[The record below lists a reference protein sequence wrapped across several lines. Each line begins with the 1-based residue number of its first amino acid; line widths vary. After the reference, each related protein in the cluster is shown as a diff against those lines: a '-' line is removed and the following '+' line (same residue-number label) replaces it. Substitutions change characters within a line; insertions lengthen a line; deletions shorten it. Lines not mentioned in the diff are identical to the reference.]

1 VRHALVGLRS
11 VVSRQALSKL
21 MGWSVAAPLVAVLII
36 AAPLSA
42 QQAPTQQAPA
52 QPTAPARPLNWA
64 FDFSLEYGGDVY
76 ATLIFTDGD
85 RQELLAGQGG
95 TISVGGDYRFRS
107 MPRIGVRALAGIKWS
122 TNAAEN
128 SNISF
133 TRIPIEVVGSYY
145 LDDDWRVGA
154 GLAYHAI
161 GKVNGDGFFP
171 DFEFD
176 PAAGYTAEIGWR
188 WVALTYT
195 GIEYTSDG
203 GPAIDASA
211 FGVSLNWVFGKR

>member
-1 VRHALVGLRS
+1 VFSVRIAFAGLRS
-11 VVSRQALSKL
+11 VVLRCVSSKFLS
-21 MGWSVAAPLVAVLII
+21 WSVAAAIVATLLVV
-36 AAPLSA
+36 APVSA
-42 QQAPTQQAPA
+42 QQPAPSQSA
-52 QPTAPARPLNWA
+52 APARALNWA

-107 MPRIGVRALAGIKWS
+107 LPRVGVRALAGIKWS
-122 TNAAEN
+122 SNAAEN

-154 GLAYHAI
+154 GLAYHAT

-176 PAAGYTAEIGWR
+176 PATGYTAEIGWR

-195 GIEYTSDG
+195 GIEYTSSG